1 MGTCSSKICARHLSV
16 ATTSCSSS
24 TRATFAK
31 LLKQILSF
39 AAINLILRFVK
50 YANVNLEEAAFPLPL
65 LLDLLHL
72 LQHQFHLTVCLH
84 SVMMAVM
91 TTLRGMYK
99 RLLLLPVVPV
109 VHDCWFSYLAIRNLI
124 YLILICFGIRF
135 IKRTVPLQN
144 KQCF

>member
-31 LLKQILSF
+31 LLKQILSL

-84 SVMMAVM
+84 SVVMA
-91 TTLRGMYK
+91 GMSVDEK
-99 RLLLLPVVPV
+99 EFATCSP
-109 VHDCWFSYLAIRNLI
+109 CS
-124 YLILICFGIRF
+124 
-135 IKRTVPLQN
+135 PL
-144 KQCF
+144 